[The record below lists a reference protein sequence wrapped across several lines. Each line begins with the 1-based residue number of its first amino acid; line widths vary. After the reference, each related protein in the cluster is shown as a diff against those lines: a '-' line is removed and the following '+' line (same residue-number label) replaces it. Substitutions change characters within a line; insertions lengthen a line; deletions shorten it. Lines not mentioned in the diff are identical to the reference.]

1 MSAPN
6 DAPQRETSPGLSLGR
21 IAGVPVILAWSW
33 FVITAFIVLLFGP
46 RVGQAIPGIGV
57 GAYAVALGYALLLAV
72 SVLIHELAH
81 ALTARAFG
89 WPTTRIVLNL
99 WGGHTQFAS
108 FNASPGRSLLVAL
121 AGPAANFVLAGLG
134 WVILQMVAPG
144 GVAFL
149 LTIILVWANLLVA
162 VFNVLPG
169 LPLDGGRIVE
179 SAVWRATGSQEKGTV
194 AAGWAGRVLVVLL
207 LGLVV
212 TVPLVQGR
220 GPDLT
225 FILIAVVMGAFLW
238 MGASAAITNARMRL
252 RLPAISAGRLQRPA
266 VGVPAGTSV
275 LAVRRILRENRGTA
289 VVLTGPSGVPEAV
302 VDDAA
307 LLAVPDDAAADTAV
321 HATARRLAAGA
332 YVPES
337 AEGQELVQ
345 FLARLEGNEYA
356 VVNRSGAVTGVL
368 HQRTVVQAIT
378 GKGAGPTS
386 PDA

>member
-1 MSAPN
+1 MSAPQ
-6 DAPQRETSPGLSLGR
+6 DAPRQEAAAGLPLGR
-21 IAGVPVILAWSW
+21 IAGVPVVLAWSW
-33 FVITAFIVLLFGP
+33 FVITAFIVLVFGP
-46 RVGQAIPGIGV
+46 RVAQVIPGIGA
-57 GAYAVALGYALLLAV
+57 GAYAVALGYALLLAA

-89 WPTTRIVLNL
+89 WPTTQIVLNL

-134 WVILQMVAPG
+134 WGILQALEPGSVAY
-144 GVAFL
+144 L
-149 LTIILVWANLLVA
+149 LTTILVWANLLVA

-169 LPLDGGRIVE
+169 LPLDGGRLVE
-179 SAVWRATGSQEKGTV
+179 SAVWRVTGSQEKGTV

-207 LGLVV
+207 LGFVV
-212 TVPLVQGR
+212 GVPLVQGR

-238 MGASAAITNARMRL
+238 MGATAAITNARMRL
-252 RLPAISAGRLQRPA
+252 RLPAISAGRLQQRA

-275 LAVRRILRENRGTA
+275 LAVRRILRETPGAA

-307 LLAVPDDAAADTAV
+307 LLAVPDDTAAGTA
-321 HATARRLAAGA
+321 ASAAARRLAAGA
-332 YVPES
+332 YVPEW

-345 FLARLEGNEYA
+345 FLARLEGSEYA
-356 VVNRSGAVTGVL
+356 VVNRAGAVTGLL
-368 HQRTVVQAIT
+368 HQRTVVRAIT
-378 GKGAGPTS
+378 GKGATGTS
-386 PDA
+386 PEA